1 MRFCI
6 YTYLPRE
13 GPETYKYNAT
23 YNFLHTIVYIP
34 IYLDRGRKLR
44 FIMNWSVI
52 RKYRYLSTS
61 IGDGNIFHYSSFF
74 PANVYIPIYLERGRK
89 HLYLVY
95 SSYNHAFLYRY
106 LSTSI
111 GDGNSLFF
119 PPLPLFEAY
128 RYLSTSRGDSFIRAK
143 DSKSKRK
150 KALMRKQKRNCV
162 NKGGI

>member
-106 LSTSI
+106 LSTS
-111 GDGNSLFF
+111 
-119 PPLPLFEAY
+119 
-128 RYLSTSRGDSFIRAK
+128 RGDSFIRAK